1 MAGRCARFKF
11 SREISPKKACQSRAK
26 RVQDFPTW
34 AEVAQ
39 LVEQGTENPRV
50 GSSILSLGTTNLAE
64 KVYRRPEILN
74 KISIS
79 GLSLVRDRTGRCV
92 DILWRYF

>member
-1 MAGRCARFKF
+1 M
-11 SREISPKKACQSRAK
+11 
-26 RVQDFPTW
+26 
-34 AEVAQ
+34 
-39 LVEQGTENPRV
+39 
-50 GSSILSLGTTNLAE
+50 GSSILSPGTTNLTN

-92 DILWRYF
+92 DICYFWRYF

>member
-1 MAGRCARFKF
+1 M
-11 SREISPKKACQSRAK
+11 
-26 RVQDFPTW
+26 
-34 AEVAQ
+34 
-39 LVEQGTENPRV
+39 
-50 GSSILSLGTTNLAE
+50 SLGTINLTI

-92 DILWRYF
+92 DIRYFGRYF